1 MRQNRNSKVTSLL
14 VMDGSTKATVK
25 SIGVFGN
32 TVEPLGVAAVGDQSG
47 DLVSELAVL
56 GQYRSNGNIG
66 VWVVD
71 ADLGSIRSS
80 NIFFGPLLTPLGIT
94 RVEDLNGD
102 ARPEI
107 GVTVVNK
114 ATNATTLRVKDESS
128 WSILKDYTFAK

>member
-1 MRQNRNSKVTSLL
+1 
-14 VMDGSTKATVK
+14 MDGSTKATVK

-32 TVEPLGVAAVGDQSG
+32 TVEPLDVAAVGDQSG

-71 ADLGSIRSS
+71 ADLVRIRHGSS